1 MVEMCSYI
9 FICFILDLHAAK
21 TLTMICC
28 ATFGVNRSQRGIES
42 CLFFDF
48 LWKKDSSKAMN
59 SQLRAPGSKPTRYAR
74 LCSAHFEESCFEVEM
89 FSSTNGS

>member
-1 MVEMCSYI
+1 MQLHFYLLYIGFTRSKNSYNDMLCNI
-9 FICFILDLHAAK
+9 WGKQDSARYREL
-21 TLTMICC
+21 
-28 ATFGVNRSQRGIES
+28 S
-42 CLFFDF
+42 FFDF